1 MSCQAANAHEAQ
13 VSPPNSTHHPP
24 FPSDVLNAYL
34 LRVVLASERGLPSG
48 DLGAD
53 PGDVQ
58 LEVAPPLVLLPV
70 VRLAR
75 VQQDHPLKV
84 WFLVRNISI
93 ENHPCIA
100 YLYRVGLWE

>member
-1 MSCQAANAHEAQ
+1 MLTNRASFTP
-13 VSPPNSTHHPP
+13 SSTYHPP
-24 FPSDVLNAYL
+24 FHLTAYL
-34 LRVVLASERGLPSG
+34 LGVVLASEGGLAGG
-48 DLGAD
+48 DLSAD

-58 LEVAPPLVLLPV
+58 LEVAAPLLLLPV
-70 VRLAR
+70 VGLAG

-84 WFLVRNISI
+84 WILVRNISI